1 MRRFLLRPVWL
12 AILICVL
19 VPTAA
24 LAAER
29 AEPITVRA
37 VFEGQLPLAG
47 MRFDAY
53 RVADRSSDGTWSL
66 EPRFKA
72 YRSRLET
79 QSGDGNA
86 WAALARVLERVALMD
101 EACLPDDSAETDE
114 EGAAVFDALEPGL
127 YLMSGQSVC
136 VNRQI
141 YTPSP
146 LLIVCPT
153 ECEAEMELTC
163 SPEKADYS
171 VQIVWDDTQTP
182 EQRPESLTVQLMCDG
197 KAYGRPVLFIR
208 RTGLAVYMEQSA
220 HGTLLGACGAGRS
233 RLPRR
238 RGAERGDSLPHDL
251 CRSAAGTGAS
261 AGDRGSAGNRKSRLA
276 GGGGAR
282 AARCGRT
289 NFAKNTEKIKKSLTV
304 NLLDTVR

>member
-12 AILICVL
+12 AILICVP
-19 VPTAA
+19 VQTAA
-24 LAAER
+24 LAAEP

-153 ECEAEMELTC
+153 ECEAEVELTC
-163 SPEKADYS
+163 SPEKGGLFRSNRLGRYTDAGAAPGIADCPAD
-171 VQIVWDDTQTP
+171 V
-182 EQRPESLTVQLMCDG
+182 RR
-197 KAYGRPVLFIR
+197 KAYGRPVLLSEEQGWR
-208 RTGLAVYMEQSA
+208 YTWSSLSTAHYWVLAEQA
-220 HGTLLGACGAGRS
+220 VP

-238 RGAERGDSLPHDL
+238 RGAERGTAFRMTYAAAQLEPEPQPETEEAPETGNRGWL
-251 CRSAAGTGAS
+251 AVAVLVLLAAAGLIL
-261 AGDRGSAGNRKSRLA
+261 RKTR
-276 GGGGAR
+276 
-282 AARCGRT
+282 
-289 NFAKNTEKIKKSLTV
+289 KKSKK
-304 NLLDTVR
+304 LDCKPS

>member
-1 MRRFLLRPVWL
+1 MRRSLLRPVWL
-12 AILICVL
+12 VILICVL

-24 LAAER
+24 LAAEQ

-86 WAALARVLERVALMD
+86 WAALARVLERGALMD

-153 ECEAEMELTC
+153 ECAAE
-163 SPEKADYS
+163 
-171 VQIVWDDTQTP
+171 P

-197 KAYGRPVLFIR
+197 KAYGRPVLLSEEQDWR
-208 RTGLAVYMEQSA
+208 YTWSSLPTVHYWVLAEQA
-220 HGTLLGACGAGRS
+220 VPGYLD
-233 RLPRR
+233 
-238 RGAERGDSLPHDL
+238 AEVQKEGDSLPHDL

-276 GGGGAR
+276 GGAR

-289 NFAKNTEKIKKSLTV
+289 NFAKNAEKIKKSLTV

>member
-86 WAALARVLERVALMD
+86 WATLARVLERVALMD

-114 EGAAVFDALEPGL
+114 EGTAVFDALEPGL

-171 VQIVWDDTQTP
+171 VQIVWDDEKTP

-197 KAYGRPVLFIR
+197 KAYGRPVLLSEEQDWRHTWSSLPTAHYWVLAEQAVPGYLDAEVQKEGTAFR
-208 RTGLAVYMEQSA
+208 MTYAAAQLEPEPQPETEEAPETGNRGWLAVA
-220 HGTLLGACGAGRS
+220 VLVLLA
-233 RLPRR
+233 
-238 RGAERGDSLPHDL
+238 
-251 CRSAAGTGAS
+251 AAGLIL
-261 AGDRGSAGNRKSRLA
+261 RKTR
-276 GGGGAR
+276 
-282 AARCGRT
+282 
-289 NFAKNTEKIKKSLTV
+289 KKSKKA
-304 NLLDTVR
+304 

>member
-24 LAAER
+24 LAAEL

-127 YLMSGQSVC
+127 YLMSGQSGC

-146 LLIVCPT
+146 LLIV
-153 ECEAEMELTC
+153 
-163 SPEKADYS
+163 
-171 VQIVWDDTQTP
+171 
-182 EQRPESLTVQLMCDG
+182 
-197 KAYGRPVLFIR
+197 
-208 RTGLAVYMEQSA
+208 
-220 HGTLLGACGAGRS
+220 
-233 RLPRR
+233 
-238 RGAERGDSLPHDL
+238 
-251 CRSAAGTGAS
+251 
-261 AGDRGSAGNRKSRLA
+261 
-276 GGGGAR
+276 
-282 AARCGRT
+282 
-289 NFAKNTEKIKKSLTV
+289 
-304 NLLDTVR
+304 

>member
-153 ECEAEMELTC
+153 ECEAEVELTC

-182 EQRPESLTVQLMCDG
+182 EQRPESLTVQLMCEIVG
-197 KAYGRPVLFIR
+197 F
-208 RTGLAVYMEQSA
+208 
-220 HGTLLGACGAGRS
+220 
-233 RLPRR
+233 
-238 RGAERGDSLPHDL
+238 
-251 CRSAAGTGAS
+251 
-261 AGDRGSAGNRKSRLA
+261 
-276 GGGGAR
+276 
-282 AARCGRT
+282 
-289 NFAKNTEKIKKSLTV
+289 
-304 NLLDTVR
+304 